1 MLEREAESERRSS
14 APPRILV
21 VDDEP
26 QVLLALQDLLEDEFE
41 VETTSE
47 ATEAL
52 RIVESDPSIAVVL
65 SDQRMP
71 EMTGDELLAKVRQ
84 HSSATR
90 MLCTGYAD
98 LEAVVRS
105 VNEGRIFAYI
115 TKPWDSAD
123 LRLKLHHAADYF
135 RLGHELAYEKQLL
148 ADLMNTF
155 QTPSSSKMP
164 SSATC
169 A

>member
-1 MLEREAESERRSS
+1 MLPHESESEHRSS
-14 APPRILV
+14 EPPRILV

-41 VETTSE
+41 VETAEE

-52 RIVESDPSIAVVL
+52 RIVESDPRIAVVL

-71 EMTGDELLAKVRQ
+71 EMSGDELLAKVRQ

-105 VNEGRIFAYI
+105 VNEGKIFAYV
-115 TKPWDSAD
+115 TK
-123 LRLKLHHAADYF
+123 
-135 RLGHELAYEKQLL
+135 
-148 ADLMNTF
+148 
-155 QTPSSSKMP
+155 
-164 SSATC
+164 
-169 A
+169 